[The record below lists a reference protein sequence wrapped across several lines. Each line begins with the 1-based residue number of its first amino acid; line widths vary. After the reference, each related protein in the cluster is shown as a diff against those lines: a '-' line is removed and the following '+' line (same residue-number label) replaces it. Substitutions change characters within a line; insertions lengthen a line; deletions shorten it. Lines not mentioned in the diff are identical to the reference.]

1 MEGITKTSP
10 RKESHQVSK
19 HDIVVRPKADR
30 EALIQAMWLL
40 FLFAPSK
47 LNPEPD
53 GFYYLGEIGSDAK
66 KNWSRVTPYSPT
78 LREER

>member
-1 MEGITKTSP
+1 MFLWQDGRNETMKIIKSQP
-10 RKESHQVSK
+10 
-19 HDIVVRPKADR
+19 DR

-47 LNPEPD
+47 PNPEPD
-53 GFYYLGEIGSDAK
+53 GFYSLGEIGSDTK
-66 KNWSRVTPYSPT
+66 KNWSRATPYSPT